1 MYGHEWLERLA
12 AAKTPLWDFP
22 GQTVAFAT
30 KDNADSVKQ
39 FMFLHRFEPGEGKK
53 DLWLQRGTEIVLVLQ
68 ELALDI
74 GDFSFHVVDLQKKLT
89 EKQEGEKASGDSFE
103 HFVLF

>member
-1 MYGHEWLERLA
+1 M
-12 AAKTPLWDFP
+12 
-22 GQTVAFAT
+22 
-30 KDNADSVKQ
+30 
-39 FMFLHRFEPGEGKK
+39 
-53 DLWLQRGTEIVLVLQ
+53 LVLQ

-103 HFVLF
+103 HFVLFLNVCGNYTQVMVTWTNI